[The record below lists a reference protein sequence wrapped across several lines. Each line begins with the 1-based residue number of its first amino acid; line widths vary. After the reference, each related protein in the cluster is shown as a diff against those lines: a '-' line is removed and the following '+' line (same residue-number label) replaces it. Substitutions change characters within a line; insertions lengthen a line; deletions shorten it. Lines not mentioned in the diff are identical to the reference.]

1 MTGPRVL
8 VAYGSRNGSTAEIAQ
23 AIAGRLRAH
32 GLATDLL
39 SAEQVTDIGH
49 YDAVIVG
56 SCVYMLRW
64 HPDVLAF
71 LHAHE
76 RALASRDV
84 WLFQSGPLDDLPET
98 RDRPLAVPVQQVAD
112 RIGIREHVIF
122 GGRLCDG
129 AAGAL
134 ECLFSLGGLAGEHR
148 EWPRIVAWAD
158 GVAERILARRAASVL
173 VPA

>member
-1 MTGPRVL
+1 VTGPRVL

-23 AIAGRLRAH
+23 AIAGRFRAR
-32 GLATDLL
+32 GLATDILPAA
-39 SAEQVTDIGH
+39 SVSDVAH
-49 YDAVIVG
+49 YDAVVIG
-56 SCVYMLRW
+56 SCVYLLRW
-64 HPDVLAF
+64 HADVVAF

-76 RALASRDV
+76 RALANRDV

-98 RDRPLAVPVQQVAD
+98 RDRPLSVPVQEIAA
-112 RIGIREHVIF
+112 RIAVREHVIF
-122 GGRLCDG
+122 GGRLGDG

-134 ECLFSLGGLAGEHR
+134 ESLFSLGGLAGDHR

-158 GVAERILARRAASVL
+158 GVAEEIAMRRGAPVL

>member
-1 MTGPRVL
+1 VL

-23 AIAGRLRAH
+23 AIAASLRAR
-32 GLATDLL
+32 GLATDVLR
-39 SAEQVTDIGH
+39 ADQVPDVGH

-84 WLFQSGPLDDLPET
+84 WLFQSGPLDDLTET
-98 RDRPLAVPVQQVAD
+98 RDRPLSVPVADIAD
-112 RIGIREHVIF
+112 RIGVRDHVIF

-134 ECLFSLGGLAGEHR
+134 ESLFSLGGLAGDHR
-148 EWPRIVAWAD
+148 EWPRILAWAD
-158 GVAERILARRAASVL
+158 AVAEQVAARREAP
-173 VPA
+173 VPVGA